1 MYRIR
6 LKSNA
11 RMVIFAILV
20 MLFFVNSTKAQST
33 SSSLWTYHTQVS
45 GVKVF
50 YKISKCAVN
59 TSSDPIQ
66 IASNQSSTL
75 ELKFENLDAS
85 SKAISWNSVLSAN
98 NTSTQ
103 STVLL
108 SLNTKEID
116 CEFSPLFSLKMSA
129 NATDPVSVK
138 EALNYLNLTIVTN

>member
-1 MYRIR
+1 
-6 LKSNA
+6 
-11 RMVIFAILV
+11 
-20 MLFFVNSTKAQST
+20 MLR
-33 SSSLWTYHTQVS
+33 WDI
-45 GVKVF
+45 F

-59 TSSDPIQ
+59 NSSDPIQ

-75 ELKFENLDAS
+75 ELKFENLDVS
-85 SKAISWNSVLSAN
+85 SKSISWNSILSAN
-98 NTSTQ
+98 NTATQ

-129 NATDPVSVK
+129 NATDPISVK